1 MSPVWGDFA
10 SENDAEGI
18 FQKYKKRQKLGRVAF
33 KKSYYDAHINNK
45 VIYCIVWVE

>member
-10 SENDAEGI
+10 PENDAGGI
-18 FQKYKKRQKLGRVAF
+18 FQKYKSKHWVAF
-33 KKSYYDAHINNK
+33 KKSYHDAHINNK